1 MNQVVADNQAMP
13 VAVGFAKPDVFV
25 VRATGDVTYDE
36 CQRAIDEILYHPAS
50 DTGRK
55 ILVDGRG
62 TTTAPKTTELQAIA
76 RDMRLLIARG
86 YGPMAI
92 VTDRSFVYGV
102 ARMFAVF
109 AEAFGLQVRAF
120 HSVDEASGWL
130 EGVGV
135 AERPTGAS

>member
-25 VRATGDVTYDE
+25 VRATGDVTHDE
-36 CQRAIDEILYHPAS
+36 CQRAIDEILYHPAA
-50 DTGRK
+50 DAGRK

-130 EGVGV
+130 EGVRA
-135 AERPTGAS
+135 AERSTGAS

>member
-1 MNQVVADNQAMP
+1 MP

-25 VRATGDVTYDE
+25 VRATGDVTYGE
-36 CQRAIDEILYHPAS
+36 CQRAIDEIMYHPAS

-62 TTTAPKTTELQAIA
+62 TTTAPKTGELQAIA

-92 VTDRSFVYGV
+92 VTDRTFVYGV

-109 AEAFGLQVRAF
+109 AEAFGLRVRAF
-120 HSVDEASGWL
+120 HSVADASDWL
-130 EGVGV
+130 NNTPA
-135 AERPTGAS
+135 AETGTGAA